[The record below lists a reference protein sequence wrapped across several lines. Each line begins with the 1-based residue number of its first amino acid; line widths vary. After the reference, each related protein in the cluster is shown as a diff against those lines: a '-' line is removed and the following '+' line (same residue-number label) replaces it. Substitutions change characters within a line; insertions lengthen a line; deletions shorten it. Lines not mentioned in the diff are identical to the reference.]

1 LSSGLIIFCF
11 NVKDILF
18 VRTKKNLK
26 SYFSGGIGGLL
37 SKLGRFTAK
46 RLEQKGS
53 KRRGKKHDGYGVR
66 ILYGRLG
73 RARKYA
79 READGV

>member
-1 LSSGLIIFCF
+1 LLGLK
-11 NVKDILF
+11 KD
-18 VRTKKNLK
+18 KNENLK

-53 KRRGKKHDGYGVR
+53 KRRG
-66 ILYGRLG
+66 
-73 RARKYA
+73 
-79 READGV
+79 